1 MSRPSTFTSRRGAD
15 AHALCRFHSGDMDQT
30 LLRYSHVRPFTRV
43 LSSPR
48 GVRSLTRPCLCCQY
62 AGPAH
67 EKRGPED
74 YLNQDLAAT
83 TTKRGGGAAA
93 FSDEAE
99 EEEESDDEKPH
110 IAAGSSGVKVIPN
123 AAKGKQ
129 ALRAAAERR
138 TKQGDRS
145 RSLSEDQQ
153 LGQIAGALAPG
164 MFDPGSGGADLAAA
178 AAAASGTAAAANG
191 FHNPPPPFN
200 LNGFNFPPNGHP
212 SSNMTQQPNGLP
224 FSSAASFAF
233 PNFAAAAAGGAGL
246 PPPNFGFNVP
256 GAASWPNPFGT
267 PTSSQNQHQQQQQ
280 SGFQLPNGS
289 SAGASAP
296 SSSSM
301 ISGGVPSWF
310 GASDPTT
317 AALQTTRDQL
327 AQLPPMQLLQQ
338 LSGMSAHLNSA
349 GGWPG
354 LANAT
359 PEAAMQAIQQ
369 QAQQAQHIFQ
379 QQQQHH
385 YQHQQHHQQQGAA
398 SGQQYA
404 THEPSPR
411 SQPVAAHPQPSPS
424 FRPTPAPMFGSPAAS
439 MAPTATAGSSH
450 SHQQHGNPAPYAL
463 PTGSSSG
470 GGGHDIARPE
480 SGASIRSSSHHPSP
494 AGGGRPMPPGRESVG
509 RQGSTDSMGYDRPR
523 LQVAIP
529 AEARP
534 GENTKPGL
542 VTAGGASMLGAG
554 FSTRSSDLRDQ
565 PVNEQ
570 GGEEGDAQAGG
581 EDVRT
586 RSAFCCSTVPP

>member
-1 MSRPSTFTSRRGAD
+1 MSCTSR
-15 AHALCRFHSGDMDQT
+15 
-30 LLRYSHVRPFTRV
+30 V
-43 LSSPR
+43 LTQICS
-48 GVRSLTRPCLCCQY
+48 CCQY

-83 TTKRGGGAAA
+83 TTKRGGAAATA

-138 TKQGDRS
+138 AKQGDRS

-153 LGQIAGALAPG
+153 PGQIAGALAPG
-164 MFDPGSGGADLAAA
+164 LFDHGTGGEELAAA
-178 AAAASGTAAAANG
+178 AAAASAAANG
-191 FHNPPPPFN
+191 FQNPPPPFN
-200 LNGFNFPPNGHP
+200 LNGFGFPTGHP
-212 SSNMTQQPNGLP
+212 SGSMAQQPNGLS
-224 FSSAASFAF
+224 FSSAASFAY
-233 PNFAAAAAGGAGL
+233 PSFAAAAAGGAGL
-246 PPPNFGFNVP
+246 PPPNFGFNLS

-267 PTSSQNQHQQQQQ
+267 PTPSQGQQQQQ
-280 SGFQLPNGS
+280 SNFQLANGAG
-289 SAGASAP
+289 AGAS
-296 SSSSM
+296 SSSA
-301 ISGGVPSWF
+301 GGVPSWF

-317 AALQTTRDQL
+317 AALQSTRDQL

-338 LSGMSAHLNSA
+338 LSGMSAHLSSA

-354 LANAT
+354 LANVT

-369 QAQQAQHIFQ
+369 QAQQAQQIFQ
-379 QQQQHH
+379 QQQYHHQHH
-385 YQHQQHHQQQGAA
+385 PHQHQHQHQQQEAA
-398 SGQQYA
+398 NGQQYA
-404 THEPSPR
+404 THDPSPR
-411 SQPVAAHPQPSPS
+411 SQPVVAHPQPSPS

-439 MAPTATAGSSH
+439 MAPPTTGGSSH
-450 SHQQHGNPAPYAL
+450 SHQHGTPAPYAL
-463 PTGSSSG
+463 PAGSSAG

-480 SGASIRSSSHHPSP
+480 SGASVRSASHHHQSP
-494 AGGGRPMPPGRESVG
+494 AGGGVEGGRPIPSGRESVG

-554 FSTRSSDLRDQ
+554 FPPRASNSRDR
-565 PVNEQ
+565 PVDEQ
-570 GGEEGDAQAGG
+570 GQGGDDGGAEPGG

-586 RSAFCCSTVPP
+586 RAAFC